1 MVVQGTFLS
10 LKPDGITRVHSIDGL
25 ETRILTLS
33 TKGFFGRL
41 AGLIQTRNVRI
52 LISAG
57 LIAFILFRLDLS
69 RTLNTL
75 LSVRWDYMVAALATF
90 AASLVLGNVQW
101 ARLLSLQGIKL
112 PFRQTLSFY
121 FVGAFFNNFLP
132 ANIGGDIVRVYDVY
146 RESRMPHRAIAA
158 TVTDRLFGMV
168 ALGLLAMPAGLYVAL
183 RYESL
188 ALERGFGLWSLAIV
202 VGFMIILSVSCLL
215 ILSRSLARAVERIV
229 RPLLIRGTRERF
241 KRVYESFYSYR
252 ASMASLPAV
261 LAVAIVVQAL
271 RVLVHFEVSEA
282 MGLGI
287 PLIYFF
293 LFVPVIAIFIALPI
307 SIGGLGVRE
316 GLGIFFFCRAVPSL
330 DSEQAFTMGFLAYV
344 VGVVVSLAGG
354 VIYLS
359 RGPAPGQIEKE
370 FSDGRLSDAG

>member
-1 MVVQGTFLS
+1 M
-10 LKPDGITRVHSIDGL
+10 
-25 ETRILTLS
+25 
-33 TKGFFGRL
+33 
-41 AGLIQTRNVRI
+41 
-52 LISAG
+52 ISAG
-57 LIAFILFRLDLS
+57 LILLILFKLDLS
-69 RTLNTL
+69 RTLDAL
-75 LSVRWDYMVAALATF
+75 LSARWNYLVAAMGTF

-101 ARLLSLQGIKL
+101 DRLLRLQKIML
-112 PFRQTLSFY
+112 PFRKTLSFY

-146 RESRMPHRAIAA
+146 RESRMPHQAIAS

-168 ALGLLAMPAGLYVAL
+168 ALGLLAMPAGLYVAMK
-183 RYESL
+183 YEAL
-188 ALERGFGLWSLAIV
+188 GLERAFGLWSLAIV
-202 VGFMIILSVSCLL
+202 VAFMIILATSTLL
-215 ILSRSLARAVERIV
+215 IFSRRLARALGRLL

-252 ASMASLPAV
+252 RCLSSLPAV
-261 LAVAIVVQAL
+261 LLVAVLVQAL

-282 MGLGI
+282 MGLDI

-316 GLGIFFFCRAVPSL
+316 GLGIFFFCRAVPEL
-330 DSEQAFTMGFLAYV
+330 GSEQAFTMGFLAYV

-354 VIYLS
+354 VVYLG

-370 FSDGRLSDAG
+370 LSDGRLSDVG

>member
-1 MVVQGTFLS
+1 M
-10 LKPDGITRVHSIDGL
+10 
-25 ETRILTLS
+25 
-33 TKGFFGRL
+33 
-41 AGLIQTRNVRI
+41 
-52 LISAG
+52 ISAG
-57 LIAFILFRLDLS
+57 LVVFILIKLDLS
-69 RTLNTL
+69 KTLDAL
-75 LSVRWDYMVAALATF
+75 LSSRWDYLAAALATF

-101 ARLLSLQGIKL
+101 VKLLSLQGIVL

-146 RESRMPHRAIAA
+146 RESRMPHQTIAA

-183 RYESL
+183 RYE
-188 ALERGFGLWSLAIV
+188 ALRLDRAFGLWSLAIV
-202 VGFMIILSVSCLL
+202 VAFMIILTMSTLL
-215 ILSRSLARAVERIV
+215 IFSRRLARAVERLL
-229 RPLLIRGTRERF
+229 RPLLIRGTRDRF

-252 ASMASLPAV
+252 SSVSSLPAV
-261 LAVAIVVQAL
+261 LAVAVVVQAL
-271 RVLVHFEVSEA
+271 RVMVHFEVSEA
-282 MGLGI
+282 MGLDI

-316 GLGIFFFCRAVPSL
+316 GLGIFFFCRAVPAL
-330 DSEQAFTMGFLAYV
+330 GSEQAFTMGFLAYV

-354 VIYLS
+354 VIYLG
-359 RGPAPGQIEKE
+359 RGLAPGQIEKE